1 MSCQSV
7 SSVQT
12 NNTDM
17 RLPLPTYSTEI
28 FTIAGN
34 AFVAEASDLGPGG
47 LFGQIYDDAC
57 DTGLL

>member
-1 MSCQSV
+1 
-7 SSVQT
+7 
-12 NNTDM
+12 M

-28 FTIAGN
+28 FTFAGN

-57 DTGLL
+57 DTGLPGHHCVAQ